1 MKIIQLTQYL
11 SSEEADT
18 IITFLDDIRAMLVAH
33 YGEEIRQS
41 HRIRLKLDGQKEEDN
56 DF

>member
-1 MKIIQLTQYL
+1 MKLLQLTQYL
-11 SSEEADT
+11 RAEEAET
-18 IITFLDDIRAMLVAH
+18 IITFLDDVKAMLIAH

-41 HRIRLKLDGQKEEDN
+41 HRTRLKLDAEVGDEN

>member
-1 MKIIQLTQYL
+1 MKLMQLTQYL
-11 SSEEADT
+11 STEECET
-18 IITFLDDIRAMLVAH
+18 IITFLDDVKAMLVAH

-41 HRIRLKLDGQKEEDN
+41 HRTRLTLDRQKEDEH

>member
-1 MKIIQLTQYL
+1 MKIIQLTL
-11 SSEEADT
+11 HIDTEEAES
-18 IITFLDDIRAMLVAH
+18 IITFLDELRAILVAH

-41 HRIRLKLDGQKEEDN
+41 HRIRLKLDSAQGEQD

>member
-1 MKIIQLTQYL
+1 MKLMQLTQYL
-11 SSEEADT
+11 SSEEAES
-18 IITFLDDIRAMLVAH
+18 IITFLDDIKAMLLAH

-41 HRIRLKLDGQKEEDN
+41 HRIRLKLDSAQGDKD

>member
-1 MKIIQLTQYL
+1 MRLLQLTQYL
-11 SSEEADT
+11 SSEEAES

-41 HRIRLKLDGQKEEDN
+41 HRTRLNLMEKGEEN
-56 DF
+56 DDF

>member
-1 MKIIQLTQYL
+1 MQLTQYL
-11 SSEEADT
+11 STEECET
-18 IITFLDDIRAMLVAH
+18 IITFLDDVKAMLVAH

-41 HRIRLKLDGQKEEDN
+41 HRTRLKLDRQKEDEH